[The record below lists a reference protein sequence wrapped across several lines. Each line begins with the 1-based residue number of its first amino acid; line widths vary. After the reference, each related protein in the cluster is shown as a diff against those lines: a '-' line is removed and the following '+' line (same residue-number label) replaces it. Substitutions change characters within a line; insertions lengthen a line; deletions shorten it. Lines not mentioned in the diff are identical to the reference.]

1 MNLLS
6 IPAARIA
13 EILARWQS
21 AGSPPIREFAPYFRH
36 IYGVDLFFN
45 LAVAA
50 DLISRVRPAG
60 KADNKVDIA
69 YLYYLPFCH
78 VFVSSDNLH
87 KRVVPLFLRD
97 DQSFIWG
104 DELKADLRKLDS
116 HYAALPEDVKASGFH
131 NFAADPPEDTSF
143 LTTQLWDKH
152 LPRWRQIKAE
162 KEPRDKSKDTA
173 IVAEL
178 NRLKKA
184 AETADPTERLP
195 LEEMQFV
202 QITRNPQRKK
212 GSWLRYP
219 EDA

>member
-1 MNLLS
+1 
-6 IPAARIA
+6 
-13 EILARWQS
+13 
-21 AGSPPIREFAPYFRH
+21 
-36 IYGVDLFFN
+36 
-45 LAVAA
+45 VAA

-69 YLYYLPFCH
+69 YLYYLPFCQ
-78 VFVSSDNLH
+78 VFVSNDNLH

-97 DQSFIWG
+97 DQSFIVG

-116 HYAALPEDVKASGFH
+116 HYAALPDDLKASGFY
-131 NFAADPPEDTSF
+131 NFAADPPEDHSF

-162 KEPRDKSKDTA
+162 KEPRDKSKDAA

-178 NRLKKA
+178 NRLREA
-184 AETADPTERLP
+184 AESADPAERLP

-202 QITRNPQRKK
+202 QITRNPQRRK
-212 GSWLRYP
+212 GKWLRYP
-219 EDA
+219 KEV